1 MITPVY
7 IEWRDSAGV
16 EGWSEDCELTPAII
30 QSVGILVS
38 ETEDSITLTI
48 SQDYNSTPKYDYLLC
63 IPKFAITRREEWN
76 TE

>member
-38 ETEDSITLTI
+38 ETEASITLTL
-48 SQDYNSTPKYDYLLC
+48 SQDDNEPPK
-63 IPKFAITRREEWN
+63 
-76 TE
+76 